1 MKLLDIIL
9 AFICGEASA
18 FLINDLISDLVGNN
32 FFGVKTLR
40 FVFLFLIPILSILF
54 LWVADLIAKK
64 FLFVLQLA
72 KHILVGLLVVLV
84 DLEIFTLLIGLFS
97 VESGWFSGTAKAISF
112 LVSVSTIKFFGNKYW
127 AFEEKEKNN
136 IGRQFT
142 VFLIVTLVG
151 LIIDVSSFLCLIKI
165 IVPQLGLTSRV
176 WIKISVIIAAII
188 AAAWNF
194 LTYKFIVFK
203 KQNAST
209 LPEI

>member
-1 MKLLDIIL
+1 M
-9 AFICGEASA
+9 
-18 FLINDLISDLVGNN
+18 GNN